1 MEFTLIVS
9 TLQKS
14 KTCTFPF
21 DIRVSNAKYTRKL
34 LENNEIVSK
43 TEQKEL
49 EMLIENEEQFIQK
62 EKERERKRKTTR
74 TRKATG
80 FNIPKNIS
88 RNIPIYKNNLI

>member
-1 MEFTLIVS
+1 
-9 TLQKS
+9 
-14 KTCTFPF
+14 
-21 DIRVSNAKYTRKL
+21 
-34 LENNEIVSK
+34 
-43 TEQKEL
+43 
-49 EMLIENEEQFIQK
+49 MLIENEEQFIQK